1 MLTIINQLYHYTNQI
16 ITTLINVK
24 YSNVVKSN
32 YITILYIYKPLI

>member
-16 ITTLINVK
+16 ITTLINVN

-32 YITILYIYKPLI
+32 YITILYIYQPLI